1 MAEVHIWDQSEIS
14 ALDQVIRRLK
24 LGGSEV
30 EIFNLNRESSDLF
43 ARIGR
48 AKQAGGCGAAAG
60 LKD

>member
-48 AKQAGGCGAAAG
+48 AKQAGGCGAAVG